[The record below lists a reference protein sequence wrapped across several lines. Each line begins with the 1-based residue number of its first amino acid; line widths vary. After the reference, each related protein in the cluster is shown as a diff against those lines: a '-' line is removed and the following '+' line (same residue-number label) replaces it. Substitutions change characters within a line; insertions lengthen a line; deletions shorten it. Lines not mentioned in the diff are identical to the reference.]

1 MMFKIKPAAENLE
14 TTVLRPS
21 RLISVPTIEL
31 VNENLLAQF
40 LRARNLLA
48 CFAFR
53 DKVDRRF
60 KNQVLQRQSV
70 TGWVSFVQPIR
81 NGSLGLTTSAD
92 RLSRILPSSAR
103 ILCPLH
109 SFSRS
114 RACFS

>member
-31 VNENLLAQF
+31 VDENLLAQF
-40 LRARNLLA
+40 LQNFRNLLA

-53 DKVDRRF
+53 DKVDRGF

-70 TGWVSFVQPIR
+70 TG
-81 NGSLGLTTSAD
+81 
-92 RLSRILPSSAR
+92 
-103 ILCPLH
+103 
-109 SFSRS
+109 
-114 RACFS
+114 